1 MANYQN
7 ILRQAHQAI
16 ADVADNADSWRAF
29 LRSAAYT
36 THYAFPNQALIY
48 SQCPGATMLADIDTW
63 NRTAGRWVNRG
74 ARGVASLGTGNMA
87 GNVRYLF
94 DIKDTHPAG
103 KDSKPL
109 GWQIT
114 DANRYPILQALQEKH
129 NAESLPE
136 IFGLQAALFVAEHG
150 KQLDADLQNAV
161 IGSTLEWAKSQEQNA
176 IFANLITQSAVY
188 MAAVRC
194 GLGDSAVPQD
204 AFADIDR
211 FDTESTVLALGNAV
225 NRAGRQM
232 FAEIGAVV
240 KSIDSV
246 AKTQPKQYDENV
258 IKTNQQ
264 EVQDHGYDEFER
276 VSGAQDGNE
285 GNAQTAGR
293 ENRSAAGEIPSRE
306 PLSAVRQDAAGRDT
320 VQRPETDRATLLGAG
335 GADHHEAA
343 GQQPRTGQE
352 ERPVGL
358 DGAHEQPASAG
369 SGTGDAHRDEPV
381 NIKPQ
386 TAESE
391 PSPSAVSVSVAQEL
405 PESVGRG
412 DLAEETA
419 AAMGLPSPE
428 QQQETIRQLQPSA
441 SWQSLI
447 KDDGS
452 NIDEQDIVDEKT
464 GSIYP
469 CTGALGGTVHHGFCR
484 R

>member
-48 SQCPGATMLADIDTW
+48 SQRPGATMLADIDTW
-63 NRTAGRWVNRG
+63 NRAAGRWVNRG

-87 GNVRYLF
+87 GNVRYLI

-161 IGSTLEWAKSQEQNA
+161 IGTLEWAKSQEQNA

-320 VQRPETDRATLLGAG
+320 VQRPETDQATLLGAG

-452 NIDEQDIVDEKT
+452 HIDEQDIVDEKT